1 MIPEIGQFALIIA
14 LLLAITQSSIPMIG
28 AARGNRSWVA
38 VAVPAGQA
46 QFIFVAIAFS
56 CLAYSFITSDFSVLN
71 VATNSNSHLPL
82 HYRLAA
88 TWGSHEGSLL
98 LWTLMLGL
106 WTVAV
111 TLFSRHLPEE
121 MLARVLGVMG
131 GISTGFLLFMLLTS
145 NPFVRLIPA
154 APDGR
159 DLNPLLQDPAMVV
172 HPPMLYMGYVGFS
185 VAFAFAISAL
195 ISGRLDATWARWSRP
210 WTTVAWMFLTVGIA
224 LGSWWAYYE
233 LGWGG
238 WWFWDPVENASFMP
252 WLVGTA
258 LIHSLAVTE
267 KRGGFKSWTVLLA
280 IAAFSL
286 SLLGTF
292 LVRSGVLTSVHAFAT
307 DPKRGI
313 FILCFLGVVIGG
325 SLLLYAWRARQVGL
339 GSKFDVVS
347 RESFLLTNNVLLT
360 VAAASVLLGT
370 LYPLFIDA
378 LGMAKL
384 SVGPPYFNSVFV
396 PLMVPAAFLMGVGP
410 FARWKKASL
419 PELAVRLRWAFAA
432 SAITAIILPFVL
444 GQWKVLA
451 SLGLLLALWIVT
463 TAAVNIWER
472 VKPTSGELSVL
483 LLFMLL
489 ATVEVVAF
497 IFTGFTKALLLLI
510 LLVIVDVISSR
521 SGLKI
526 YTERRAIVQKL
537 RQQSRSYFG
546 MLLAHVGV
554 AVFIVGITLV
564 TQYAAEKDVR
574 MDVGDTVSVG
584 GYDFKFNGT
593 SNIIG
598 PNYRGARADIEVS
611 KNGAVVRS
619 MYPEKRIYNV
629 SENAMTETAIDT
641 GLFRDL
647 YLSLGEP
654 VGNGGAW
661 SVRVHHKPFVDWIWG
676 GAVLMAIGGGLAVSD
691 RRYALA
697 ARKQREALAAAKATT
712 APALAGVAVKA
723 EASN

>member
-1 MIPEIGQFALIIA
+1 MVPEIGQFALILA
-14 LLLAITQSSIPMIG
+14 LLLALTQATLPLLG
-28 AARGNRSWVA
+28 AARGNRSWIA
-38 VAVPAGQA
+38 LAVPAGQA
-46 QFIFVAIAFS
+46 QFIFVAIAFC
-56 CLAYSFITSDFSVLN
+56 CLGYSFITNDFSVLN
-71 VATNSNSHLPL
+71 VATNSNSQLPL

-98 LWTLMLGL
+98 LWTFMLGL

-111 TLFSRHLPEE
+111 SLFSRHLPDD
-121 MLARVLGVMG
+121 MVARVLGVMG
-131 GISTGFLLFMLLTS
+131 VISVGFLLFMLLTS
-145 NPFVRLIPA
+145 NPFARLFPA

-159 DLNPLLQDPAMVV
+159 DLNPLLQDPAMVA

-280 IAAFSL
+280 IGAFSL

-313 FILCFLGVVIGG
+313 FILAFLAFVIGG

-339 GSKFDVVS
+339 GGKFELVS
-347 RESFLLTNNVLLT
+347 RVSLLLSNNVLLV

-370 LYPLFIDA
+370 LYPLIIDA
-378 LGMAKL
+378 LGMGKL

-396 PLMVPAAFLMGVGP
+396 PLTVPAIFLMGIGP
-410 FARWKKASL
+410 IARWKKASL
-419 PELAVRLRWAFAA
+419 PELAVRLRWAFLA
-432 SAITAIILPFVL
+432 SMVTALILPLIL
-444 GQWKVLA
+444 GHWKPLA
-451 SLGLLLALWIVT
+451 SLGLMLALWIVT
-463 TAAVNIWER
+463 TGVLNIWER
-472 VKPTSGELSVL
+472 VKTTSGQLSVW
-483 LLFMLL
+483 
-489 ATVEVVAF
+489 
-497 IFTGFTKALLLLI
+497 
-510 LLVIVDVISSR
+510 
-521 SGLKI
+521 
-526 YTERRAIVQKL
+526 QKL
-537 RQQSRSYFG
+537 IMQTRSYYG
-546 MLLAHVGV
+546 MQLAHIGV
-554 AVFIVGITLV
+554 AVFIVGV
-564 TQYAAEKDVR
+564 TIVTAYQLEQDVR
-574 MDVGDTVSVG
+574 MDVGDTVNAG
-584 GYDFKFNGT
+584 GYSFRFNGIT
-593 SNIIG
+593 RIAG
-598 PNYRGARADIEVS
+598 PNYEAARAEIEVS
-611 KNGAVVRS
+611 RNGNVINK
-619 MYPEKRIYNV
+619 MYPEKRSYTASGNV
-629 SENAMTETAIDT
+629 MTETAIDS

-647 YLSLGEP
+647 YISLGEP
-654 VGNGGAW
+654 VSGGAW
-661 SVRVHHKPFVDWIWG
+661 SVRVYYKPFVSWIWG
-676 GAVLMAIGGGLAVSD
+676 GAVLMAMGGGLALSD

-697 ARKQREALAAAKATT
+697 ARKQREAMAAAKAVP
-712 APALAGVAVKA
+712 ASALASVANV
-723 EASN
+723 EATN